1 MIRKFEGKFRVPAPE
16 LGNKMTRTYE
26 GELDVY
32 TKTDVIPV
40 KLDNDAICP
49 ARAHVPDAGA
59 DLYAREDKWIWPWG
73 SAVFDTGV
81 HMAIPYGYVGELEP
95 KSGLNVNHNLVG
107 WGTIDSGYTGSIR
120 VKLYNLGWKPHKVH
134 KGDKISQIVIYPVE
148 LCGFGQVETLEETE
162 RGDGGFG
169 STGR

>member
-1 MIRKFEGKFRVPAPE
+1 MKMSEYSNYTVVFAAP
-16 LGNKMTRTYE
+16 K
-26 GELDVY
+26 
-32 TKTDVIPV
+32 IPV
-40 KLDNDAICP
+40 VLDNDAICP

-59 DLYAREDKWIWPWG
+59 DLYAREDKWIWPWS

-81 HMAIPYGYVGELEP
+81 HMEIPCGYVGELEP

-148 LCGFGQVETLEETE
+148 LCKFVQVETLDETE

>member
-1 MIRKFEGKFRVPAPE
+1 MREV
-16 LGNKMTRTYE
+16 LGVV
-26 GELDVY
+26 LDEEAVY
-32 TKTDVIPV
+32 PD
-40 KLDNDAICP
+40 
-49 ARAHVPDAGA
+49 RAHEADAGA
-59 DLYAREDKWIWPWG
+59 DLFSREDKWIWPWS

-81 HMAIPYGYVGELEP
+81 HIAIPKGYVGELEP

-148 LCGFGQVETLEETE
+148 LCGFSQVETLEKTE
-162 RGDGGFG
+162 RGTGGFG